1 MKHRNVHLTLLNSAH
16 FYWIFKPDLV
26 TAIFIL
32 INKCYCSWDIGW
44 DCTFCCTSDSLSC
57 AQTISFPFWIFK
69 FLRHTTLNSKKLQ
82 RKKVTFAF
90 HNNIHILKFASSSLS
105 SLPSS
110 PLPLSNVLLMHVL
123 SEEGNKR
130 VNLKHPVTC
139 WPFYVVTDDL
149 AFNSA
154 EGGY

>member
-110 PLPLSNVLLMHVL
+110 PLPLSNVLLMQNNRPHAPPMSYQKREIRESTSNTPSPADL
-123 SEEGNKR
+123 SM
-130 VNLKHPVTC
+130 L
-139 WPFYVVTDDL
+139 
-149 AFNSA
+149 
-154 EGGY
+154 